1 MAGQSQFACLNECNF
16 RRIGQISR
24 KHICQRV
31 LQDGKSL
38 QVATQGLQLRKAVE
52 KHAYSF
58 FGHGAEFEGTHERE
72 QMNIIL
78 VSNKLAQARSF
89 TLSTPQI
96 AFLGLLM
103 CLVVVSL
110 AVLLNYFSLRYAVN
124 NQSPYLQSL
133 LEAVQAEQTRKT
145 QSYLRESLD
154 TMAARLG
161 EMQAKL
167 LRLDTL
173 GERLTKLAGI
183 KPQEFMFDQT
193 PARGG
198 AVSSI
203 PAQELSMS
211 ELLDKVDTL
220 AIQVDDRTDKLGVL
234 ESMLTL
240 SHAKKQLLPT
250 QLPVS
255 TGWYSSNFGWRIDP
269 FTGWNAFHEGMDFMA
284 AEGTAITAAAGG
296 VVVYAGMH
304 PQYGNMIEIDHG
316 NGLVTRYAHASKLIA
331 KIGDVVLR
339 GQKVAEVGTTGR
351 STGTHLHFEVRQWGA
366 PQNPARF
373 LQVPG

>member
-1 MAGQSQFACLNECNF
+1 
-16 RRIGQISR
+16 
-24 KHICQRV
+24 
-31 LQDGKSL
+31 
-38 QVATQGLQLRKAVE
+38 
-52 KHAYSF
+52 
-58 FGHGAEFEGTHERE
+58 
-72 QMNIIL
+72 MNIIL
-78 VSNKLAQARSF
+78 VSNKLTQARSF
-89 TLSTPQI
+89 TLNGAQLV
-96 AFLGLLM
+96 FLALLTGL
-103 CLVVVSL
+103 VIISL
-110 AVLLNYFSLRYAVN
+110 AVLLNYFSLRYAVT

-145 QSYLRESLD
+145 QSYLRESLN

-183 KPQEFMFDQT
+183 KPTEFMFDQV

-198 AVSSI
+198 AQSSI
-203 PAQELSMS
+203 PAQEISMS
-211 ELLDKVDTL
+211 ALTDKVANL
-220 AIQVDDRTDKLGVL
+220 AVQVDDRTDKLGVL
-234 ESMLTL
+234 ESMFTL

-250 QLPVS
+250 ELPVA

-296 VVVYAGMH
+296 VVVYADLH
-304 PQYGNMIEIDHG
+304 PQYGNMIEVDHG
-316 NGLVTRYAHASKLIA
+316 NGLVTRYAHSSKLIA
-331 KIGDVVLR
+331 KVGDVVLR
-339 GQKVAEVGTTGR
+339 GQKIAEVGNTGR

>member
-1 MAGQSQFACLNECNF
+1 
-16 RRIGQISR
+16 
-24 KHICQRV
+24 
-31 LQDGKSL
+31 
-38 QVATQGLQLRKAVE
+38 
-52 KHAYSF
+52 
-58 FGHGAEFEGTHERE
+58 
-72 QMNIIL
+72 MNIIL
-78 VSNKLAQARSF
+78 VSSKLSQARSF
-89 TLSTPQI
+89 TLNGAQVV
-96 AFLGLLM
+96 FLALLGA
-103 CLVVVSL
+103 LVIVSL
-110 AVLLNYFSLRYAVN
+110 AVLLNYFSLRYAVT

-133 LEAVQAEQTRKT
+133 LEAVQAEQTRRT
-145 QSYLRESLD
+145 QSYLRESLN

-167 LRLDTL
+167 LRLDSL

-183 KPQEFMFDQT
+183 KPEEFMFGQT
-193 PARGG
+193 PPRGG
-198 AVSSI
+198 ATSSI
-203 PAQELSMS
+203 PPQEISMG
-211 ELLDKVDTL
+211 ELVSKVDTL
-220 AIQVDDRTDKLGVL
+220 AMQVDDRTDKLGVL

-250 QLPVS
+250 EMPVS

-296 VVVYAGMH
+296 VVVYADLH

-316 NGLVTRYAHASKLIA
+316 NGLVTRYAHASRLVA
-331 KIGDVVLR
+331 KVGDVVLR
-339 GQKVAEVGTTGR
+339 GQKIAEVGNTGR

>member
-1 MAGQSQFACLNECNF
+1 
-16 RRIGQISR
+16 
-24 KHICQRV
+24 
-31 LQDGKSL
+31 
-38 QVATQGLQLRKAVE
+38 
-52 KHAYSF
+52 
-58 FGHGAEFEGTHERE
+58 
-72 QMNIIL
+72 MNIIL
-78 VSNKLAQARSF
+78 VSNKFTEARSF
-89 TLSTPQI
+89 DVSTPQVI
-96 AFLGLLM
+96 FLGLL
-103 CLVVVSL
+103 LGLLVVSL
-110 AVLLNYFSLRYAVN
+110 AVLMNYFSLRYAVT

-145 QSYLRESLD
+145 QSYLRESLN

-167 LRLDTL
+167 QRLDTL

-183 KPQEFMFDQT
+183 KPQEFMFDQA

-198 AVSSI
+198 AVSTI
-203 PAQELSMS
+203 PSKELSMG
-211 ELLDKVDTL
+211 ELGENLDRL
-220 AIQVDDRTDKLGVL
+220 AQQVDDRSDKLGVL

-240 SHAKKQLLPT
+240 VHAKQQLLPT
-250 QLPVS
+250 QLPVN

-284 AEGTAITAAAGG
+284 REGEAVTAAAGG
-296 VVVYAGMH
+296 VVVFSDPH

-316 NGLVTRYAHASKLIA
+316 NGLITRYAHASKLIA
-331 KIGDVVLR
+331 KVGDVVLR
-339 GQKVAEVGTTGR
+339 GQKIAEVGNTGR

-373 LQVPG
+373 LQVPS

>member
-1 MAGQSQFACLNECNF
+1 
-16 RRIGQISR
+16 
-24 KHICQRV
+24 
-31 LQDGKSL
+31 
-38 QVATQGLQLRKAVE
+38 
-52 KHAYSF
+52 
-58 FGHGAEFEGTHERE
+58 
-72 QMNIIL
+72 MNIIL

-89 TLSTPQI
+89 TLSTPQM
-96 AFLGLLM
+96 AFLGLLV

-110 AVLLNYFSLRYAVN
+110 AVLLNYFSLRYAVT

-198 AVSSI
+198 GVSSV

-220 AIQVDDRTDKLGVL
+220 SLQVDDRTDKLGVL

-240 SHAKKQLLPT
+240 S
-250 QLPVS
+250 VS

-296 VVVYAGMH
+296 VVVYADLH

-316 NGLVTRYAHASKLIA
+316 NGLITRYAHASKLIA
-331 KIGDVVLR
+331 KVGDVVLR

>member
-1 MAGQSQFACLNECNF
+1 
-16 RRIGQISR
+16 
-24 KHICQRV
+24 
-31 LQDGKSL
+31 
-38 QVATQGLQLRKAVE
+38 
-52 KHAYSF
+52 
-58 FGHGAEFEGTHERE
+58 
-72 QMNIIL
+72 MNIIL
-78 VSNKLAQARSF
+78 VSNKLSQARSF
-89 TLSTPQI
+89 ALSTPQML
-96 AFLGLLM
+96 FLGLLM
-103 CLVVVSL
+103 CLMIVSL
-110 AVLLNYFSLRYAVN
+110 AVMLNYFSLRYAVT

-145 QSYLRESLD
+145 QSYLRESLN

-183 KPQEFMFDQT
+183 KPQEFMFDQV
-193 PARGG
+193 PGRGG

-203 PAQELSMS
+203 PAQEFSMS
-211 ELLDKVDTL
+211 ELVDKVDHL

-284 AEGTAITAAAGG
+284 AEGAAITAAAGG
-296 VVVYAGMH
+296 VVVYADLH
-304 PQYGNMIEIDHG
+304 PQ
-316 NGLVTRYAHASKLIA
+316 
-331 KIGDVVLR
+331 
-339 GQKVAEVGTTGR
+339 
-351 STGTHLHFEVRQWGA
+351 
-366 PQNPARF
+366 
-373 LQVPG
+373 

>member
-1 MAGQSQFACLNECNF
+1 
-16 RRIGQISR
+16 
-24 KHICQRV
+24 
-31 LQDGKSL
+31 
-38 QVATQGLQLRKAVE
+38 
-52 KHAYSF
+52 
-58 FGHGAEFEGTHERE
+58 
-72 QMNIIL
+72 MNIIL

-89 TLSTPQI
+89 TLSTPQMV
-96 AFLGLLM
+96 FLSLLM
-103 CLVVVSL
+103 CLVIVSL
-110 AVLLNYFSLRYAVN
+110 AVLLNYFSLRYAVT

-167 LRLDTL
+167 SRLDTL

-183 KPQEFMFDQT
+183 KPQEFMFDQV

-203 PAQELSMS
+203 PAQELSMG
-211 ELLDKVDTL
+211 ELIDKVDHL

-296 VVVYAGMH
+296 VVVYADPH

-316 NGLVTRYAHASKLIA
+316 NGLITRYAHASKLIA
-331 KIGDVVLR
+331 KVGDVVLR

>member
-1 MAGQSQFACLNECNF
+1 
-16 RRIGQISR
+16 
-24 KHICQRV
+24 
-31 LQDGKSL
+31 
-38 QVATQGLQLRKAVE
+38 
-52 KHAYSF
+52 
-58 FGHGAEFEGTHERE
+58 
-72 QMNIIL
+72 
-78 VSNKLAQARSF
+78 
-89 TLSTPQI
+89 
-96 AFLGLLM
+96 
-103 CLVVVSL
+103 
-110 AVLLNYFSLRYAVN
+110 
-124 NQSPYLQSL
+124 
-133 LEAVQAEQTRKT
+133 
-145 QSYLRESLD
+145 
-154 TMAARLG
+154 MAARLG

-211 ELLDKVDTL
+211 ELLDKVEHL

-269 FTGWNAFHEGMDFMA
+269 FTGWNAFHEGMDIMA
-284 AEGTAITAAAGG
+284 AEGTAITSAAA
-296 VVVYAGMH
+296 VSW
-304 PQYGNMIEIDHG
+304 P
-316 NGLVTRYAHASKLIA
+316 TRACIPSMVI
-331 KIGDVVLR
+331 
-339 GQKVAEVGTTGR
+339 
-351 STGTHLHFEVRQWGA
+351 
-366 PQNPARF
+366 
-373 LQVPG
+373 

>member
-1 MAGQSQFACLNECNF
+1 
-16 RRIGQISR
+16 
-24 KHICQRV
+24 
-31 LQDGKSL
+31 
-38 QVATQGLQLRKAVE
+38 
-52 KHAYSF
+52 
-58 FGHGAEFEGTHERE
+58 
-72 QMNIIL
+72 
-78 VSNKLAQARSF
+78 
-89 TLSTPQI
+89 
-96 AFLGLLM
+96 
-103 CLVVVSL
+103 VSL
-110 AVLLNYFSLRYAVN
+110 AVLLNYFSLRYAVT

-145 QSYLRESLD
+145 QSYLRESLN

-183 KPQEFMFDQT
+183 KPQEFMFDQV

-198 AVSSI
+198 AISSI
-203 PAQELSMS
+203 PAQQLSMS
-211 ELLDKVDTL
+211 ELLDKVDSL

-296 VVVYAGMH
+296 VVVYADLH

>member
-1 MAGQSQFACLNECNF
+1 
-16 RRIGQISR
+16 
-24 KHICQRV
+24 
-31 LQDGKSL
+31 
-38 QVATQGLQLRKAVE
+38 
-52 KHAYSF
+52 
-58 FGHGAEFEGTHERE
+58 
-72 QMNIIL
+72 MNIIL

-89 TLSTPQI
+89 TLNRPQLV
-96 AFLGLLM
+96 FLGLLFG
-103 CLVVVSL
+103 LVIVSL
-110 AVLLNYFSLRYAVN
+110 AVLLNYFSLRYAVT

-133 LEAVQAEQTRKT
+133 LEAVQAEQTRKS
-145 QSYLRESLD
+145 QSYLRESLNM
-154 TMAARLG
+154 MAARLG

-193 PARGG
+193 PGRGG
-198 AVSSI
+198 PLSSV
-203 PAQELSMS
+203 PAQEFSLS
-211 ELLDKVDTL
+211 ELTDKVNQL
-220 AIQVDDRTDKLGVL
+220 AVQVDDRTDKLGVL

-284 AEGTAITAAAGG
+284 SEGTAITSAAGG
-296 VVVYAGMH
+296 VVVYAGLH

-316 NGLVTRYAHASKLIA
+316 NGLITRYAHASKLIA
-331 KIGDVVLR
+331 KVGDVVLR
-339 GQKVAEVGTTGR
+339 GQKISEVGNTGR

>member
-1 MAGQSQFACLNECNF
+1 M
-16 RRIGQISR
+16 
-24 KHICQRV
+24 
-31 LQDGKSL
+31 D
-38 QVATQGLQLRKAVE
+38 
-52 KHAYSF
+52 
-58 FGHGAEFEGTHERE
+58 
-72 QMNIIL
+72 IIL
-78 VSNKLAQARSF
+78 VSNKFTHARSF
-89 TLSTPQI
+89 TVSAPQVLY
-96 AFLGLLM
+96 LGLLM
-103 CLVVVSL
+103 SLLVVSL
-110 AVLLNYFSLRYAVN
+110 AILLNYFSLRHAVS

-133 LEAVQAEQTRKT
+133 LESVQAEHTRKT
-145 QSYLRESLD
+145 QSYLRESLN

-198 AVSSI
+198 AVSSV
-203 PAQELSMS
+203 PAHELSMS
-211 ELLDKVDTL
+211 ELAEKVEL
-220 AIQVDDRTDKLGVL
+220 MSVKVDDRTDKLGVL
-234 ESMLTL
+234 ESMLTI

-269 FTGWNAFHEGMDFMA
+269 FSGWNAFHEGMDFMA
-284 AEGTAITAAAGG
+284 AEGEAITAAAGG
-296 VVVYAGMH
+296 VVVYSDLH
-304 PQYGNMIEIDHG
+304 PQYGNMIELDHG
-316 NGLVTRYAHASKLIA
+316 NGLITRYAHASKRVA
-331 KIGDVVLR
+331 KVGDVVLR
-339 GQKVAEVGTTGR
+339 GQKIAEVGNTGR

-373 LQVPG
+373 LEVPG

>member
-1 MAGQSQFACLNECNF
+1 
-16 RRIGQISR
+16 
-24 KHICQRV
+24 
-31 LQDGKSL
+31 
-38 QVATQGLQLRKAVE
+38 
-52 KHAYSF
+52 
-58 FGHGAEFEGTHERE
+58 
-72 QMNIIL
+72 MNIIL
-78 VSNKLAQARSF
+78 VSNKFAQARSY
-89 TLSTPQI
+89 TVSTPQVL
-96 AFLGLLM
+96 FLGLLM
-103 CLVVVSL
+103 CLMVVSL

-183 KPQEFMFDQT
+183 KPTEFMFDQP

-198 AVSSI
+198 PMSTVA
-203 PAQELSMS
+203 PAQELSME
-211 ELLDKVDTL
+211 ELGKKLDEL
-220 AIQVDDRTDKLGVL
+220 ALQVDDRTDKLGVL
-234 ESMLTL
+234 ESMLTI

-250 QLPVS
+250 ELPVS

-284 AEGTAITAAAGG
+284 AEGEAITAAAGG
-296 VVVYAGMH
+296 VVVYSEAH

-316 NGLVTRYAHASKLIA
+316 NGLITRYAHASKLIA
-331 KIGDVVLR
+331 RVGDVVLR
-339 GQKVAEVGTTGR
+339 GQKIAEVGNTGR

>member
-1 MAGQSQFACLNECNF
+1 
-16 RRIGQISR
+16 
-24 KHICQRV
+24 
-31 LQDGKSL
+31 
-38 QVATQGLQLRKAVE
+38 
-52 KHAYSF
+52 
-58 FGHGAEFEGTHERE
+58 
-72 QMNIIL
+72 MNIIL

-89 TLSTPQI
+89 TLSTPQMV
-96 AFLGLLM
+96 FLGMLM
-103 CLVVVSL
+103 CLVIVSL
-110 AVLLNYFSLRYAVN
+110 AVLLNYFSLRYAVT

-133 LEAVQAEQTRKT
+133 L
-145 QSYLRESLD
+145 RESLN

-183 KPQEFMFDQT
+183 KPQEFMFDQV

-198 AVSSI
+198 AISSI

-211 ELLDKVDTL
+211 ELLEKVDSL

-284 AEGTAITAAAGG
+284 AEGTAITSAAGG
-296 VVVYAGMH
+296 VVVYSGLH

-351 STGTHLHFEVRQWGA
+351 ST
-366 PQNPARF
+366 
-373 LQVPG
+373 

>member
-1 MAGQSQFACLNECNF
+1 
-16 RRIGQISR
+16 
-24 KHICQRV
+24 
-31 LQDGKSL
+31 
-38 QVATQGLQLRKAVE
+38 
-52 KHAYSF
+52 
-58 FGHGAEFEGTHERE
+58 
-72 QMNIIL
+72 MNIIL
-78 VSNKLAQARSF
+78 VSNKFAQARSF
-89 TLSTPQI
+89 AVSTPQVI
-96 AFLGLLM
+96 FLGLL
-103 CLVVVSL
+103 LGLLVVSL
-110 AVLLNYFSLRYAVN
+110 AVLMNYFSLRYAVT

-145 QSYLRESLD
+145 QSYLRESLN

-183 KPQEFMFDQT
+183 KPQEFMFDQI

-198 AVSSI
+198 AISSI

-211 ELLDKVDTL
+211 ELLDKVDSL

-296 VVVYAGMH
+296 VVGYADLH
-304 PQYGNMIEIDHG
+304 PQYG
-316 NGLVTRYAHASKLIA
+316 KLIG
-331 KIGDVVLR
+331 IYYG
-339 GQKVAEVGTTGR
+339 KV
-351 STGTHLHFEVRQWGA
+351 
-366 PQNPARF
+366 
-373 LQVPG
+373 

>member
-1 MAGQSQFACLNECNF
+1 
-16 RRIGQISR
+16 
-24 KHICQRV
+24 
-31 LQDGKSL
+31 
-38 QVATQGLQLRKAVE
+38 
-52 KHAYSF
+52 
-58 FGHGAEFEGTHERE
+58 
-72 QMNIIL
+72 
-78 VSNKLAQARSF
+78 
-89 TLSTPQI
+89 
-96 AFLGLLM
+96 
-103 CLVVVSL
+103 
-110 AVLLNYFSLRYAVN
+110 VLLNYFSLRYAVT

-145 QSYLRESLD
+145 QSYLRESLN

-183 KPQEFMFDQT
+183 KPQEFMFEQI
-193 PARGG
+193 PGRGG
-198 AVSSI
+198 GVSSI
-203 PAQELSMS
+203 PPQEFSMN
-211 ELLDKVDTL
+211 ELLAKVDHL

-240 SHAKKQLLPT
+240 SHAKKQLVPT

-284 AEGTAITAAAGG
+284 AEGTAITSAAGG
-296 VVVYAGMH
+296 VVVYSGLH

-331 KIGDVVLR
+331 KVGDVVLR
-339 GQKVAEVGTTGR
+339 GQKISEVGNTGR

>member
-1 MAGQSQFACLNECNF
+1 
-16 RRIGQISR
+16 
-24 KHICQRV
+24 
-31 LQDGKSL
+31 
-38 QVATQGLQLRKAVE
+38 
-52 KHAYSF
+52 
-58 FGHGAEFEGTHERE
+58 
-72 QMNIIL
+72 MNIIL
-78 VSNKLAQARSF
+78 VSNKFAQARSF
-89 TLSTPQI
+89 TISAPQI
-96 AFLGLLM
+96 TFLGLLFCIM
-103 CLVVVSL
+103 VVSL
-110 AVLLNYFSLRYAVN
+110 AVLLNYFSLRYAVT

-133 LEAVQAEQTRKT
+133 LEAVQAEQNRKT

-173 GERLTKLAGI
+173 GERLSKLAGF
-183 KPQEFMFDQT
+183 KPQEFMFDQA

-198 AVSSI
+198 AESTI
-203 PAQELSMS
+203 PPQQLSMTELSA
-211 ELLDKVDTL
+211 ELEQL
-220 AIQVDDRTDKLGVL
+220 AHELDDRTDKLGVL

-240 SHAKKQLLPT
+240 VHAKKQLLPT

-284 AEGTAITAAAGG
+284 ASGEAITAAAGG
-296 VVVYAGMH
+296 VVVYSDLH
-304 PQYGNMIEIDHG
+304 PQYGNMIEVDHG
-316 NGLVTRYAHASKLIA
+316 NGLVTRYAHASRLIA

-339 GQKVAEVGTTGR
+339 GQKIAEVGNTGR

>member
-1 MAGQSQFACLNECNF
+1 M
-16 RRIGQISR
+16 
-24 KHICQRV
+24 
-31 LQDGKSL
+31 D
-38 QVATQGLQLRKAVE
+38 
-52 KHAYSF
+52 
-58 FGHGAEFEGTHERE
+58 
-72 QMNIIL
+72 IIL
-78 VSNKLAQARSF
+78 VSNKFTHARSF
-89 TLSTPQI
+89 TVSAPQVLFLS
-96 AFLGLLM
+96 LLM
-103 CLVVVSL
+103 CLLVVSL
-110 AVLLNYFSLRYAVN
+110 AVLLNYFSLRHAVS

-133 LEAVQAEQTRKT
+133 LETVQAEHTRKT
-145 QSYLRESLD
+145 QSYLRESLN

-198 AVSSI
+198 AVSSV
-203 PAQELSMS
+203 PAHELSMS
-211 ELLDKVDTL
+211 ELAEKVEL
-220 AIQVDDRTDKLGVL
+220 MSVKVDDRTDKLGVL
-234 ESMLTL
+234 ESMLTI

-269 FTGWNAFHEGMDFMA
+269 FSGWNAFHEGMDFMA
-284 AEGTAITAAAGG
+284 AEGEAITAAAGG
-296 VVVYAGMH
+296 VVVYSDLH
-304 PQYGNMIEIDHG
+304 PQYGNMIELDHG
-316 NGLVTRYAHASKLIA
+316 NGLITRYAHASNRVA
-331 KIGDVVLR
+331 KVGDVVLR
-339 GQKVAEVGTTGR
+339 GQKIAEVGNTGR

-373 LQVPG
+373 LEVPG